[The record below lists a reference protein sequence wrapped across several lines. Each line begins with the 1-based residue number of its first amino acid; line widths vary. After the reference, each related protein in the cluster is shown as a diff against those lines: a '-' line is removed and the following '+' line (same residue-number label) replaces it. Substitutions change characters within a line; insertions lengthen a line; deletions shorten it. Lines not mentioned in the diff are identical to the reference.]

1 MLTAHAHAG
10 TAPLGI
16 AHARGARPLTTALMV
31 LAFAALT
38 AACAQ
43 VRVHSPL
50 SPVPFTMQTFAVGLA
65 GLAMPAPAAVLS
77 MAIYVLA
84 GVCGA
89 PVFSGGGSGVAHL
102 FAATGGYLVSYP
114 LAAALARA
122 ALRSDR
128 GGRFGRAFMAML
140 AAHAAVFALGV
151 PWLKAATG
159 VPWSEAL
166 FQGFVI
172 FLPSTIVKS
181 LLGAAVVAPRRAR

>member
-10 TAPLGI
+10 AAPHDV
-16 AHARGARPLTTALMV
+16 AHARGARPLTTAAMV

-65 GLAMPAPAAVLS
+65 GLALPARAAAVS
-77 MAIYVLA
+77 MALYVLA

-89 PVFSGGGSGVAHL
+89 PVFSGGNAGPTHL
-102 FAATGGYLVSYP
+102 LAATGGYLLAYP
-114 LAAALARA
+114 MAAAVARA
-122 ALRSDR
+122 TLGPDH
-128 GGRFGRAFMAML
+128 GGRFGRAFVAML
-140 AAHAAVFALGV
+140 ASHAAVFALGV

-159 VPWSEAL
+159 VPWSEAI

-181 LLGAAVVAPRRAR
+181 LLGAAVMAPRRAR